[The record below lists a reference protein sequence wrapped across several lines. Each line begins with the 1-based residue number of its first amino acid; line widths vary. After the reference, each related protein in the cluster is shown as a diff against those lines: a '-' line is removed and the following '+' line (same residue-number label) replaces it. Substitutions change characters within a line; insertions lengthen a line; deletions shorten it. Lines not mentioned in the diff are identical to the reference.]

1 MRRSE
6 GVGYEVRRA
15 RSERSVDIDV
25 LEGIERG
32 IVLAPETVLTKICIV
47 SSLSELLEL
56 MLEMLE
62 ERRMMVSGGEM
73 WSG

>member
-1 MRRSE
+1 MRCFPACTMRRSE

-32 IVLAPETVLTKICIV
+32 IAVDRMLAHV
-47 SSLSELLEL
+47 
-56 MLEMLE
+56 
-62 ERRMMVSGGEM
+62 
-73 WSG
+73 